1 MTVEKRKDFIIRT
14 HTNYEKTILTF
25 SEQRIMKLPA
35 PMDDC
40 SSREQLMTLMMNAA
54 KMTKITNALD

>member
-1 MTVEKRKDFIIRT
+1 
-14 HTNYEKTILTF
+14 
-25 SEQRIMKLPA
+25 MKLPA

-54 KMTKITNALD
+54 KMTKITNAFD